1 MPSYRTLDFS
11 APNNPERLQL
21 ERQRIKEQI
30 SKMKGRAHLAD
41 ENGYI
46 SPEKIIYYSQTHQGE
61 SIEIINTFGN
71 ISAKDVENEKLRKL
85 LSEKDKAIAKL
96 KEDNESKAASWS
108 YIKAGTII
116 ILIGTFLGLANNPN
130 MFISASKKLA
140 STSKYIKDIRAS
152 KNNINI
158 FARGL
163 SYFYKR
169 LMKFVDDNQLFS
181 MCFASGVFLIGVGI
195 WKRYF

>member
-30 SKMKGRAHLAD
+30 SKMKGRAYLAD

-181 MCFASGVFLIGVGI
+181 ICFASGVFLIGVGI